1 MEKRLI
7 PYSVHLPE
15 HIYIKIKQAAGDRKA
30 SGIVRDAIVS
40 FIEKEDLFKS
50 GFNSGVN
57 AAIKKVSSNK
67 IANSISVSG
76 TVIAN
81 ELCSELGNL
90 IK

>member
-30 SGIVRDAIVS
+30 AGIVREAIVS
-40 FIEKEDLFKS
+40 FIENEDLFQS

-57 AAIKKVSSNK
+57 AAIKKVSANK
-67 IANSISVSG
+67 LASSIS
-76 TVIAN
+76 INN
-81 ELCSELGNL
+81 ELISDTLCNDLTKL